1 MSVQKSVRS
10 RSGRTRPDVSDL
22 KRAASDLSG
31 LEDEVL
37 VERYLAGGRRDDAI
51 FKELF
56 RRRRDDVWR
65 TCYSF
70 FGNPQ
75 DAEDLTQ
82 QIFFTAYRKLPQ
94 YRRQASL
101 RTWLHR
107 IAANTCKNELRRR
120 SRRPEGSETELP
132 DDHRLMSG
140 ASTAEQEL
148 VLRRRKDRLAVAMG
162 ELSSAER
169 SLIQLIDFEGRTYA
183 EVADQLGLS
192 IGATKMRVL
201 RARLALKRA
210 YQKPESKGESP

>member
-1 MSVQKSVRS
+1 M
-10 RSGRTRPDVSDL
+10 
-22 KRAASDLSG
+22 
-31 LEDEVL
+31 L

-70 FGNPQ
+70 FGHPQ

-94 YRRQASL
+94 YRLQASL

-107 IAANTCKNELRRR
+107 IATNTCKNELRRR
-120 SRRPEGSETELP
+120 SRRPEGSEAELP
-132 DDHRLMSG
+132 DDHRLMSVS
-140 ASTAEQEL
+140 STAEQEL
-148 VLRRRKDRLAVAMG
+148 VLRRRKDRLAIAMG
-162 ELSSAER
+162 ELSSGER
-169 SLIQLIDFEGRTYA
+169 RLVRLIDFEGRTYA
-183 EVADQLGLS
+183 EVASQLGVS

-201 RARLALKRA
+201 RARLALKKA
-210 YQKPESKGESP
+210 YQNLESKGDPP